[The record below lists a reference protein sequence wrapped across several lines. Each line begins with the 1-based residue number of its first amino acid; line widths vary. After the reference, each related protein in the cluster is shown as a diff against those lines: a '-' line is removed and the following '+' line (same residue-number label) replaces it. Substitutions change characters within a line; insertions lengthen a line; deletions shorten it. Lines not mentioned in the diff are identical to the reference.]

1 MQGEDIRGFRD
12 ALGAFAT
19 GVTIVTTNDG
29 ERDVGL
35 TANSFNSVSLDPPL
49 VLWSL
54 AKSSGSLGSF
64 QQASHFAVHILAAD
78 QQALS
83 NSFAQRGADKFAG
96 IEIERG
102 AGEVPLLIDCCAR
115 FQCRSTFEYDGGD
128 HIIFVG
134 EVVGFDHSPREPLLF
149 HGGKYAAA
157 VPSGPRLDGEA
168 ADLSYLVQC
177 AYFNLLTP
185 VRQERIRLGLSLHDH
200 YVLNVLMDGAG
211 RTAVEIDDVISY
223 TGLRADESLAESLC
237 DRRLLRSDA
246 GPDGAVYRLAPTGR
260 NAVISL
266 LSAARA
272 VEVDIGSQLTGDE
285 RTTLKRL
292 LRKIGPTEASADPK
306 VARHMELMKQVS
318 ELSPG

>member
-1 MQGEDIRGFRD
+1 
-12 ALGAFAT
+12 
-19 GVTIVTTNDG
+19 VTIVTTNDG

-54 AKSSGSLGSF
+54 AKTSGSLGSF
-64 QQASHFAVHILAAD
+64 KAASHFAVHILAAD

-96 IEIERG
+96 VEIERG
-102 AGEVPLLIDCCAR
+102 AGDAPLLVDCCAR

-134 EVVGFDHSPREPLLF
+134 EVVGFDHAQREPLLF
-149 HGGKYAAA
+149 HSGQYAAA
-157 VPSGPRLDGEA
+157 VPSIGQIDGESG
-168 ADLSYLVQC
+168 DLSYLVQC

-185 VRQERIRLGLSLHDH
+185 VRKERIRLGLSLHDH

-211 RTAVEIDDVISY
+211 RTVAEIDDIISY
-223 TGLRADESLAESLC
+223 TGLRAEEAVVESLRERELLSSESAEKGT
-237 DRRLLRSDA
+237 A
-246 GPDGAVYRLAPTGR
+246 YRLAPAGR
-260 NAVISL
+260 DAVISL

-272 VEVDIGSQLTGDE
+272 VEVDVASQLTAEE
-285 RTTLKRL
+285 RATLKRL
-292 LRKIGPTEASADPK
+292 LRKIGPTKTSADPK
-306 VARHMELMKQVS
+306 VARHMELMRQVS
-318 ELSPG
+318 ELAHS